1 MKTSGRT
8 SSRSLPDTQGASSA
22 MFATAADEA
31 LALLL
36 TPRFPSRA
44 ARVLLASFVF
54 LALALLFVPWQQS
67 VPGAGQVIAL
77 DPLQRPQTI
86 QATISGIVAEWYV
99 REGSRV
105 KQGDRLLL
113 IRDNDPLL
121 LGRLQQGVQAAR
133 DKLSSALDKSASY
146 KEQIAFYRTARDLQ
160 ISIAKNQLEVA
171 RQKVRADE
179 QKLIAAQAA
188 RLQAEQKINRY
199 RQLLADKLASQQEL
213 EIETAYFAKASSDL
227 EEATADLAASNREV
241 TIKSDYIKYAE
252 TDAEG
257 KIVEAQAKLQSA
269 DGEIASAKSSLLKAE
284 SELASFE
291 MQAITAPRDGTVV
304 RLLANQGQKGGQVS
318 QGDALLQF
326 VPDHE
331 AGAVELWVDGNDA
344 PWITAG
350 RRVRLQFEG
359 WPAVQFAAGWPS
371 AALGTF
377 GGEVTLVDAAPNSH
391 GKFRVLIVPS
401 VDPNE
406 PPWPGT
412 DVDATRDVR
421 RQLRQGVRCNG
432 WVLLNEVTLGY
443 ELWRQLNGFP
453 PSIEPDRHDP
463 YHTSYEDKAG
473 QKAKSKE
480 KEKEKSP
487 GDDE

>member
-1 MKTSGRT
+1 MTNTGHTLADLRHET
-8 SSRSLPDTQGASSA
+8 NAPSA
-22 MFATAADEA
+22 AVFGTAADEA
-31 LALLL
+31 LGLLQ
-36 TPRFPSRA
+36 TPRFPHLA
-44 ARVLLASFVF
+44 ARLLAASFVV
-54 LALALLFVPWQQS
+54 LTLTLLFVPWQQS
-67 VPGAGQVIAL
+67 VPGAGQVVAL
-77 DPLQRPQTI
+77 DPLERPQTI

-160 ISIAKNQLEVA
+160 VSIAKSQLEVA

-213 EIETAYFAKASSDL
+213 EIETAYFAKASSDF

-318 QGDALLQF
+318 QGDPLLQF
-326 VPDHE
+326 VPDYK
-331 AGAVELWVDGNDA
+331 ARAVELWVDGNDA

-350 RRVRLQFEG
+350 RKVRLQFEG

-371 AALGTF
+371 AA
-377 GGEVTLVDAAPNSH
+377 V
-391 GKFRVLIVPS
+391 
-401 VDPNE
+401 
-406 PPWPGT
+406 
-412 DVDATRDVR
+412 
-421 RQLRQGVRCNG
+421 
-432 WVLLNEVTLGY
+432 
-443 ELWRQLNGFP
+443 
-453 PSIEPDRHDP
+453 
-463 YHTSYEDKAG
+463 
-473 QKAKSKE
+473 
-480 KEKEKSP
+480 
-487 GDDE
+487 

>member
-1 MKTSGRT
+1 MTNTGHTLADLRHET
-8 SSRSLPDTQGASSA
+8 NAPSA
-22 MFATAADEA
+22 AVFGTAADEA
-31 LALLL
+31 LSLLQ
-36 TPRFPSRA
+36 TPRFPHLA
-44 ARVLLASFVF
+44 ARLLAASFVV
-54 LALALLFVPWQQS
+54 LTLTLLFVPWQQS
-67 VPGAGQVIAL
+67 VPGAGQVVAL
-77 DPLQRPQTI
+77 DPLERPQTI

-160 ISIAKNQLEVA
+160 VSIAKSQLEVA

-213 EIETAYFAKASSDL
+213 EIETAYFAKASSDF

-318 QGDALLQF
+318 QGDPLLQF
-326 VPDHE
+326 VPDYK
-331 AGAVELWVDGNDA
+331 ARAVELWVDGNDA

-350 RRVRLQFEG
+350 RKVRLQFEG

-377 GGEVTLVDAAPNSH
+377 GGEVSLIDAAPNSH

-401 VDPNE
+401 TDPNE
-406 PPWPGT
+406 PVWPGI

-453 PSIEPDRHDP
+453 PNIEPDRHDP
-463 YHTSYEDKAG
+463 YHTSYEEKAG
-473 QKAKSKE
+473 KKEKDKEKSKE
-480 KEKEKSP
+480 PSEEVK
-487 GDDE
+487 